1 MAIHYQNQ
9 HFTGFQAYI
18 DRTATR
24 GPTSDNST
32 PLYAHPIDSW
42 ILHTLNSTPIRA
54 VMSRALDVFISV
66 QFGHMLTSSVPIDQN
81 SFPDLFEILAHCA
94 KTLNIP
100 IPHAV
105 ARNADGSVNAG
116 TAGTDEYHF
125 IMITGT
131 LCEYYPGNEAGF
143 VIGHECG
150 HIAASHMLYHTM
162 VRILTEAASLRM
174 GVIGQLL
181 RLTAGIPLMAWSRR
195 SEVTADRAGL
205 LCCGDITVAE
215 RALVRLV
222 AGPGNINR
230 VDIEDYLRKSRAM
243 EEFHNMGMVQELLAS
258 HPMIAR
264 RVEALR
270 MFANSEL
277 YYTLAGKPFPQD
289 RVLLTREQ
297 LDRQVNE
304 IVKP

>member
-1 MAIHYQNQ
+1 M
-9 HFTGFQAYI
+9 F
-18 DRTATR
+18 
-24 GPTSDNST
+24 
-32 PLYAHPIDSW
+32 
-42 ILHTLNSTPIRA
+42 
-54 VMSRALDVFISV
+54 FISLN
-66 QFGHMLTSSVPIDQN
+66 FGQMLASSIPIDQY
-81 SFPDLFEILAHCA
+81 SFPDLFEVLAHCA
-94 KTLNIP
+94 RTLNIP

-105 ARNADGSVNAG
+105 ARSANGALNAG

-125 IMITGT
+125 IMITAN
-131 LCEYYPGNEAGF
+131 LCQEFTREEAGF

-162 VRILTEAASLRM
+162 VRVLTEAASLRM
-174 GVIGQLL
+174 GIIGELL

-205 LCCGDITVAE
+205 LCCGDIAVAE

-222 AGPGNINR
+222 AGAADIKR
-230 VDIEDYLRKSRAM
+230 VDIEDYLRKSRSM
-243 EEFHNMGMVQELLAS
+243 EDFHSLGMARELMS
-258 HPMIAR
+258 THPMIAR

-277 YYTLAGKPFPQD
+277 YYDLTGKPRPAGK
-289 RVLLTREQ
+289 VLLTKEQ